1 MCFYLPRVCT
11 INSVSLHSFTSC
23 FQNLYKASVII
34 DGEGTGAQ
42 CPSVRRPRNGVF
54 RRLLGVGPFLPE
66 APAPGP
72 RSRILSPAPSREH
85 HTPRLYGGTR
95 PASVCRPAA
104 PVTTRPSHAAPR
116 PRSWPR
122 PVPRALAGRLERYK
136 WLRASPGQQ

>member
-1 MCFYLPRVCT
+1 MCFYLPLVCT

-66 APAPGP
+66 APAQVPHP
-72 RSRILSPAPSREH
+72 LSRAISR
-85 HTPRLYGGTR
+85 
-95 PASVCRPAA
+95 A
-104 PVTTRPSHAAPR
+104 SHAAPLWRHQAGLCVPPGGSRDHAPLTRSAAPAQLTSAR
-116 PRSWPR
+116 PPSIGR
-122 PVPRALAGRLERYK
+122 P
-136 WLRASPGQQ
+136 PGEV